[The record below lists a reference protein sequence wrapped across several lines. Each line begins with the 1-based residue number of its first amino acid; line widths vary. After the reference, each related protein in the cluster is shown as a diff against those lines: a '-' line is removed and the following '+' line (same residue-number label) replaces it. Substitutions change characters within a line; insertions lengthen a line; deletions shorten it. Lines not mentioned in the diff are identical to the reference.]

1 MDPYNALALKA
12 LETIA
17 MKRSLL
23 KISLALALF
32 ATHAL
37 VLADV
42 KLITE
47 EEAKTP
53 NLQVPATRAITRG
66 PGISMQ
72 TPLEVSAKSFAFKLA
87 FEPRGGAKI
96 DHNSIKFEYLKQPIV
111 DLTTRFKLGISGNT
125 IELAQASVPV
135 GSHQIRVFVRDSE
148 GREAQTTLHLN
159 AK

>member
-1 MDPYNALALKA
+1 
-12 LETIA
+12 
-17 MKRSLL
+17 MKFDFF
-23 KISLALALF
+23 KTSLALVLLAGH
-32 ATHAL
+32 TL
-37 VLADV
+37 VLAQV

-47 EEAKTP
+47 EEAKAP

-66 PGISMQ
+66 PGISLQ

-96 DHNSIKFEYLKQPIV
+96 DASSIKFEYLKQPIV
-111 DLTTRFKLGISGNT
+111 DLTTRFKPGINGNT
-125 IELAQASVPV
+125 VELAQASVPV
-135 GSHQIRVFVRDSE
+135 GSHPIRVWVRDSE